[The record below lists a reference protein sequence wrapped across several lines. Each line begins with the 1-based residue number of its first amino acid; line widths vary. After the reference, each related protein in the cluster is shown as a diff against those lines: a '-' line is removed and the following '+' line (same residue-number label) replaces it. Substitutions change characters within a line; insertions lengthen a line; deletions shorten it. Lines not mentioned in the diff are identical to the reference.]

1 MTGDDD
7 SEKAENLTDELGPP
21 TTPAASSTTET
32 PAPTP
37 TSAPSSP
44 TPPSSAAPPASINR
58 PAPARPAHPPAAA
71 KPALA
76 TGVSAATATKP
87 AATAK
92 PSPPP
97 PPPYQPIPSLPLSM
111 IDSPAD
117 ANEISNE
124 VGAKR
129 FPGELEDDFDTVLLR
144 VEIAPRNR
152 PLMRLLARPL
162 THLLPRRMRARFE
175 ERIHTER
182 HVAFDGFRSDFHDDK
197 TERDRR
203 YGTVYTVSEE
213 VNAYLVRLEF
223 PRILPNSALKRTWRL
238 PDAMPDYDYA
248 IGLGDAVLTIRAGV
262 RGEAYRRLS
271 YVSASFPSDFLTRI
285 EFEKPV
291 SAFKHRLR
299 NKVLEI
305 VVFKRDDEGLERAA

>member
-1 MTGDDD
+1 
-7 SEKAENLTDELGPP
+7 
-21 TTPAASSTTET
+21 
-32 PAPTP
+32 
-37 TSAPSSP
+37 
-44 TPPSSAAPPASINR
+44 
-58 PAPARPAHPPAAA
+58 
-71 KPALA
+71 
-76 TGVSAATATKP
+76 
-87 AATAK
+87 
-92 PSPPP
+92 
-97 PPPYQPIPSLPLSM
+97 M

-162 THLLPRRMRARFE
+162 IFLLPRKMRARFFE
-175 ERIHTER
+175 ERVHTER

-223 PRILPNSALKRTWRL
+223 PRILPSSALKRTWGL

>member
-1 MTGDDD
+1 
-7 SEKAENLTDELGPP
+7 
-21 TTPAASSTTET
+21 
-32 PAPTP
+32 
-37 TSAPSSP
+37 
-44 TPPSSAAPPASINR
+44 
-58 PAPARPAHPPAAA
+58 
-71 KPALA
+71 
-76 TGVSAATATKP
+76 
-87 AATAK
+87 
-92 PSPPP
+92 
-97 PPPYQPIPSLPLSM
+97 M

-117 ANEISNE
+117 AKQISNE

-129 FPGELEDDFDTVLLR
+129 FPGELEDDFDTVMLR
-144 VEIAPRNR
+144 VELAPRNR
-152 PLMRLLARPL
+152 SLMRLLARQL
-162 THLLPRRMRARFE
+162 THLLPRKMRARFA
-175 ERIHTER
+175 ERVHTER
-182 HVAFDGFRSDFHDDK
+182 HVAFDGFRSDFHDEK

-223 PRILPNSALKRTWRL
+223 PRILPNSALKRTWGL

-248 IGLGDAVLTIRAGV
+248 IALGDAVLTIRAGV
-262 RGEAYRRLS
+262 RGEAYRRLA

-305 VVFKRDDEGLERAA
+305 VVLKRDDESLERAA

>member
-1 MTGDDD
+1 
-7 SEKAENLTDELGPP
+7 
-21 TTPAASSTTET
+21 
-32 PAPTP
+32 
-37 TSAPSSP
+37 
-44 TPPSSAAPPASINR
+44 
-58 PAPARPAHPPAAA
+58 
-71 KPALA
+71 
-76 TGVSAATATKP
+76 
-87 AATAK
+87 
-92 PSPPP
+92 
-97 PPPYQPIPSLPLSM
+97 M
-111 IDSPAD
+111 IDYPAD

-129 FPGELEDDFDTVLLR
+129 FPGELEDDFDDVLRR

-162 THLLPRRMRARFE
+162 THLLPRKLCARFFE
-175 ERIHTER
+175 ERVHTER

-223 PRILPNSALKRTWRL
+223 PRILPSSALKRTWGL

>member
-7 SEKAENLTDELGPP
+7 SEKATTAEPVPP

-58 PAPARPAHPPAAA
+58 PVPGRPANPAEAA
-71 KPALA
+71 KPAPA
-76 TGVSAATATKP
+76 TGVSTATAAKP
-87 AATAK
+87 AAAAK

-129 FPGELEDDFDTVLLR
+129 FPGELEDDFDDVLRR

-162 THLLPRRMRARFE
+162 TFLLPRKMRARFFE
-175 ERIHTER
+175 ERVHTER

-223 PRILPNSALKRTWRL
+223 PRILPDLAPARR
-238 PDAMPDYDYA
+238 DA
-248 IGLGDAVLTIRAGV
+248 GL
-262 RGEAYRRLS
+262 
-271 YVSASFPSDFLTRI
+271 
-285 EFEKPV
+285 
-291 SAFKHRLR
+291 RLR
-299 NKVLEI
+299 DRPGRRCTHDSRRRSRRGVPPAILRVGI
-305 VVFKRDDEGLERAA
+305 VPV

>member
-1 MTGDDD
+1 
-7 SEKAENLTDELGPP
+7 
-21 TTPAASSTTET
+21 
-32 PAPTP
+32 
-37 TSAPSSP
+37 
-44 TPPSSAAPPASINR
+44 
-58 PAPARPAHPPAAA
+58 
-71 KPALA
+71 
-76 TGVSAATATKP
+76 
-87 AATAK
+87 
-92 PSPPP
+92 
-97 PPPYQPIPSLPLSM
+97 M

-162 THLLPRRMRARFE
+162 IFLLPRKMRARFFE
-175 ERIHTER
+175 ERVHTER

-223 PRILPNSALKRTWRL
+223 PRILPSSALKRTWGL

-299 NKVLEI
+299 KKVLEI

>member
-1 MTGDDD
+1 
-7 SEKAENLTDELGPP
+7 
-21 TTPAASSTTET
+21 
-32 PAPTP
+32 
-37 TSAPSSP
+37 
-44 TPPSSAAPPASINR
+44 
-58 PAPARPAHPPAAA
+58 
-71 KPALA
+71 
-76 TGVSAATATKP
+76 
-87 AATAK
+87 
-92 PSPPP
+92 
-97 PPPYQPIPSLPLSM
+97 M

-162 THLLPRRMRARFE
+162 IFLLPRKMRARFFE
-175 ERIHTER
+175 ERVHTER

-299 NKVLEI
+299 KKVLEI

>member
-7 SEKAENLTDELGPP
+7 SEKATTAEPMPP
-21 TTPAASSTTET
+21 TPPAASSTTET
-32 PAPTP
+32 PVPSPA
-37 TSAPSSP
+37 SAHPSP
-44 TPPSSAAPPASINR
+44 APPSSAAPPASINR
-58 PAPARPAHPPAAA
+58 PVPARPANPPAAA
-71 KPALA
+71 KPAPA
-76 TGVSAATATKP
+76 TGVATAAAAKP
-87 AATAK
+87 AAEAKPAK

-175 ERIHTER
+175 ERVHTER

-223 PRILPNSALKRTWRL
+223 PRMLP
-238 PDAMPDYDYA
+238 
-248 IGLGDAVLTIRAGV
+248 
-262 RGEAYRRLS
+262 
-271 YVSASFPSDFLTRI
+271 
-285 EFEKPV
+285 
-291 SAFKHRLR
+291 
-299 NKVLEI
+299 
-305 VVFKRDDEGLERAA
+305 

>member
-21 TTPAASSTTET
+21 TTPPASSTTET

-44 TPPSSAAPPASINR
+44 TPSSAAPPASINR
-58 PAPARPAHPPAAA
+58 PVPARPANPPAAA
-71 KPALA
+71 KPAPA
-76 TGVSAATATKP
+76 TGMSTATAAKP
-87 AATAK
+87 AAAAK

-129 FPGELEDDFDTVLLR
+129 FPGELEDDFDDVLRR

-162 THLLPRRMRARFE
+162 TFLLPRKLRARFFE
-175 ERIHTER
+175 ERVHTER
-182 HVAFDGFRSDFHDDK
+182 HVAFDGF
-197 TERDRR
+197 
-203 YGTVYTVSEE
+203 
-213 VNAYLVRLEF
+213 
-223 PRILPNSALKRTWRL
+223 
-238 PDAMPDYDYA
+238 
-248 IGLGDAVLTIRAGV
+248 
-262 RGEAYRRLS
+262 
-271 YVSASFPSDFLTRI
+271 
-285 EFEKPV
+285 
-291 SAFKHRLR
+291 
-299 NKVLEI
+299 
-305 VVFKRDDEGLERAA
+305 

>member
-7 SEKAENLTDELGPP
+7 SEKATTAEPVPP

-58 PAPARPAHPPAAA
+58 PVPARPANPAEAA
-71 KPALA
+71 KPAPA
-76 TGVSAATATKP
+76 TGVSTATAAKP
-87 AATAK
+87 AAAVK

-129 FPGELEDDFDTVLLR
+129 FPGELEDDFDDVLRR

-152 PLMRLLARPL
+152 PLMRLLARPF
-162 THLLPRRMRARFE
+162 TFLLPRKMPAR
-175 ERIHTER
+175 
-182 HVAFDGFRSDFHDDK
+182 
-197 TERDRR
+197 
-203 YGTVYTVSEE
+203 
-213 VNAYLVRLEF
+213 
-223 PRILPNSALKRTWRL
+223 
-238 PDAMPDYDYA
+238 
-248 IGLGDAVLTIRAGV
+248 
-262 RGEAYRRLS
+262 
-271 YVSASFPSDFLTRI
+271 
-285 EFEKPV
+285 FEKPV
-291 SAFKHRLR
+291 HTERNAASDAFRTTFPTYNTHP
-299 NKVLEI
+299 
-305 VVFKRDDEGLERAA
+305 

>member
-1 MTGDDD
+1 
-7 SEKAENLTDELGPP
+7 
-21 TTPAASSTTET
+21 
-32 PAPTP
+32 
-37 TSAPSSP
+37 
-44 TPPSSAAPPASINR
+44 
-58 PAPARPAHPPAAA
+58 
-71 KPALA
+71 
-76 TGVSAATATKP
+76 
-87 AATAK
+87 
-92 PSPPP
+92 
-97 PPPYQPIPSLPLSM
+97 M

-117 ANEISNE
+117 ANKISSE
-124 VGAKR
+124 TGAKR
-129 FPGELEDDFDTVLLR
+129 FPGELEDDFDTVSSR

-152 PLMRLLARPL
+152 PLMRLLARRL
-162 THLLPRRMRARFE
+162 THLLSRKMRARFE
-175 ERIHTER
+175 ERVHTER
-182 HVAFDGFRSDFHDDK
+182 HVAFDGFRSDFHDEK

-223 PRILPNSALKRTWRL
+223 PRILPNSALKRTWGM

-248 IGLGDAVLTIRAGV
+248 IGLGDTVLTIRAGV

-291 SAFKHRLR
+291 STFKHRLR

>member
-1 MTGDDD
+1 
-7 SEKAENLTDELGPP
+7 
-21 TTPAASSTTET
+21 
-32 PAPTP
+32 
-37 TSAPSSP
+37 
-44 TPPSSAAPPASINR
+44 
-58 PAPARPAHPPAAA
+58 
-71 KPALA
+71 
-76 TGVSAATATKP
+76 
-87 AATAK
+87 
-92 PSPPP
+92 
-97 PPPYQPIPSLPLSM
+97 M

-129 FPGELEDDFDTVLLR
+129 FPGELEDDFDDVLRR

-162 THLLPRRMRARFE
+162 TFLLPRKMRARFFE
-175 ERIHTER
+175 ERVHTER

-213 VNAYLVRLEF
+213 VNAYLV
-223 PRILPNSALKRTWRL
+223 S
-238 PDAMPDYDYA
+238 
-248 IGLGDAVLTIRAGV
+248 
-262 RGEAYRRLS
+262 RLS

>member
-1 MTGDDD
+1 
-7 SEKAENLTDELGPP
+7 
-21 TTPAASSTTET
+21 
-32 PAPTP
+32 
-37 TSAPSSP
+37 
-44 TPPSSAAPPASINR
+44 
-58 PAPARPAHPPAAA
+58 
-71 KPALA
+71 
-76 TGVSAATATKP
+76 
-87 AATAK
+87 
-92 PSPPP
+92 
-97 PPPYQPIPSLPLSM
+97 M

-129 FPGELEDDFDTVLLR
+129 FPGELEDDFDTVLRR
-144 VEIAPRNR
+144 VEFAPRNR

-162 THLLPRRMRARFE
+162 TRLLPRKMRARFE
-175 ERIHTER
+175 ERVHTER
-182 HVAFDGFRSDFHDDK
+182 HVAFDGFRSDLHDDK

-213 VNAYLVRLEF
+213 VNAYLVRLDC
-223 PRILPNSALKRTWRL
+223 PPILPNSALKRTWGL

-291 SAFKHRLR
+291 SAFRHRLR
-299 NKVLEI
+299 YKILEI